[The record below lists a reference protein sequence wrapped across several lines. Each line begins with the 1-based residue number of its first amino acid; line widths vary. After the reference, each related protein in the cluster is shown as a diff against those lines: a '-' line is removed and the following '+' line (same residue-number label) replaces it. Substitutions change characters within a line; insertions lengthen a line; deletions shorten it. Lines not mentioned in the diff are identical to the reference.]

1 MPPNDMPGESREKK
15 ETEAPEEGDFGQ
27 VGVPSHR
34 LVLRIMTSIAR
45 VMTRQ
50 VREKVVRTMVKV
62 SIHIVSSFLDRLSS
76 T

>member
-15 ETEAPEEGDFGQ
+15 ETEAPEESDFGQ

-45 VMTRQ
+45 VMMRQ
-50 VREKVVRTMVKV
+50 VRTMVMV
-62 SIHIVSSFLDRLSS
+62 SIHIVSSISDRLAS